1 MSSKMKHELTW
12 QAVVGAILVS
22 SLISL
27 AYPYIVLKMGLGPN
41 VSVLSAFLGALFLQ
55 VTAQKTRGQ
64 NRLMNNIIQTA
75 GTSAT
80 STAFMCVVAA
90 AFGYL
95 NLNETVKVHV
105 TITPWEMFTW
115 LTCSGT
121 IGVLFIVLFRRY
133 FLDDPQMV
141 FADGVAAAETI
152 NVLDSEKARGKL
164 QTLSL
169 GSLIGVGVSFFRDGL
184 GLIPLTFIAQRFKIG
199 IEWNVLSVGT
209 GILVGLRMGLSMLL
223 GTVIVFFAGPLIM
236 DRVGMD
242 IIHGSIAP
250 QYLAQCNALA
260 TLTPETLKAQQPF
273 LTQHCGMMG
282 DYLKGNHFGI
292 ILLWLM
298 WPASALMITAAITAV
313 ALEWKSLVQMFRTLS
328 IRQEKAPQED
338 IPLKIIFPGVL
349 VLTLLLAY
357 VQNVHFGMTYPQTFF
372 AVFCELPLMLVGVR
386 VLGETNQGPVSLM
399 ANALQAVF
407 AVFWPQQIALNLIA
421 AGMAGD
427 GNAQAEGTMQ
437 DFRTGQIVGSTPWIL
452 TCVQLC
458 AIPIGAAAVAIMY
471 PLLIARYGLGGD
483 GLVAPTGL
491 KLANMAVLL
500 SKGISAFPQGA
511 LTATA
516 IAAFLGVV
524 LTLLETRYK
533 IRWLP
538 SAAGLGFALILPG
551 LLNIPVAIGALFGWL
566 WQKLS
571 PESYAQHHIT
581 LASGLIGG
589 EALIAGLLLPALFY
603 FGILG
608 A

>member
-1 MSSKMKHELTW
+1 MKHELTW
-12 QAVVGAILVS
+12 QAIVGGVLVS

-27 AYPYIVLKMGLGPN
+27 AYPYIVLKIGLGPN

-95 NLNETVKVHV
+95 NQNETVNVHF
-105 TITPWEMFTW
+105 TITPWQMFSW
-115 LTCSGT
+115 LTCSGM

-133 FLDDPQMV
+133 FLDDTQMV

-152 NVLDSEKARGKL
+152 KVLDSSQAQRKL
-164 QTLSL
+164 QTLGL
-169 GSLIGVGVSFFRDGL
+169 GSLIGMVISFLRDGL

-209 GILVGLRMGLSMLL
+209 GMLVGIRMGLSMLL
-223 GTVIVFFAGPLIM
+223 GTVIVFFAGPVIM
-236 DRVGMD
+236 NQVGMD

-250 QYLAQCNALA
+250 RYIAQCDALA
-260 TLTPETLKAQQPF
+260 TLAPEALKAQQA
-273 LTQHCGMMG
+273 LLNQHCGMMG

-292 ILLWLM
+292 ILFWLM

-313 ALEWKSLVQMFRTLS
+313 VLEWRSLVQMFRTLS
-328 IRQEKAPQED
+328 IQKARAPQED
-338 IPLKIIFPGVL
+338 IPLSIIFPGVV
-349 VLTLLLAY
+349 VLTILLAY
-357 VQNVHFGMTYPQTFF
+357 VQNVHFGMSYLQTFF
-372 AVFCELPLMLVGVR
+372 AVLCELPLMLVGVR

-399 ANALQAVF
+399 ANSLQAVF
-407 AVFWPQQIALNLIA
+407 AIFWPQQISLNLIA

-437 DFRTGQIVGSTPWIL
+437 DFKTGQIVGSTPWIL

-483 GLVAPTGL
+483 GLIAPTGL

-511 LTATA
+511 LLATA
-516 IAAFLGVV
+516 IAAVLGMVF
-524 LTLLETRYK
+524 TLLEARYK

-551 LLNIPVAIGALFGWL
+551 LLNIPVAMGAILGWL
-566 WQKLS
+566 WEKLS
-571 PESYAQHHIT
+571 PESYAQYHVT

-603 FGILG
+603 FGIL
-608 A
+608 